1 MISAPC
7 KDCAERHVLCHSTC
21 DAYISYKKQLEL
33 LRTEDRRR
41 REIEST
47 TYILKRKR

>member
-21 DAYISYKKQLEL
+21 DAYISYKK
-33 LRTEDRRR
+33 
-41 REIEST
+41 T
-47 TYILKRKR
+47 T